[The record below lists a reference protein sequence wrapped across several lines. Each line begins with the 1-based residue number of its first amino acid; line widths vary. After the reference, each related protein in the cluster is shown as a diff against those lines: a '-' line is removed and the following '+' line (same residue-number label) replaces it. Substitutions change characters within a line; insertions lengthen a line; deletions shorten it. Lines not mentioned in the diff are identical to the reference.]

1 MKNAILLGVDGGNT
15 KTDFFLFTGFGDC
28 IGHVRTGSCSH
39 EALPGSFADAE
50 EALKDGVA
58 RVCEKAS
65 IRQEEIG
72 QAVFGLAGCD
82 TRAQNA
88 RLSEIAERMLPGK
101 SLVCN
106 DSMLGIMAAAPKGI
120 GVCCINGT
128 ATSVSGIDENRT
140 RLQVGGIGTLS
151 SDFAGGD
158 FAAQEVLRYVYSA
171 CYRDG
176 EETVLTS
183 EVLKL
188 LGADETAD
196 LLELFH
202 PDYLKLDKK
211 LTYELDRL
219 LFRSAEQGDKTA
231 QKIVRDMAHTL
242 AKSTAGCVKRL
253 HFRETVTIVLAGS
266 LWVKSGYAPLL
277 GEYGREVERRIGAP
291 CKFVTLKEPPAL
303 GAVLEAYRR
312 LFGESPAQE
321 VKDRM
326 VAAMNAE

>member
-1 MKNAILLGVDGGNT
+1 MENAILLGVDGGNT
-15 KTDFFLFTGFGDC
+15 KTDFFLFTGYGAC

-39 EALPGSFADAE
+39 EALPGGFADAE
-50 EALKDGVA
+50 AALKDGVA
-58 RVCEKAS
+58 RVCEKAG
-65 IRQEEIG
+65 IRQEEISV
-72 QAVFGLAGCD
+72 AVFGLAGCD
-82 TRAQNA
+82 TREQDA

-101 SLVCN
+101 TLVCN
-106 DSMLGIMAAAPKGI
+106 DSMLGIMAVAPMGI

-128 ATSVSGIDENRT
+128 ATSVSGIDENKT
-140 RLQVGGIGTLS
+140 RLQVGGIGAIS

-202 PDYLKLDKK
+202 PDHLKLDKK

-219 LFRSAEQGDKTA
+219 LFRSAEQGDGIA
-231 QKIVRDMAHTL
+231 QKIVRNMANTL
-242 AKSTAGCVKRL
+242 ARNTAGCVKRL
-253 HFRETVTIVLAGS
+253 HFREMVTIVLAGS

-277 GEYGREVERRIGAP
+277 EEYRREVERRVGIP
-291 CKFVTLKEPPAL
+291 CRFVILEESPAL

-312 LFGESPAQE
+312 LAGESPSQE
-321 VKDRM
+321 VIDRM
-326 VAAMNAE
+326 VAAINME